1 MKKKFKVLVP
11 VVGYVLHEVFAE
23 NVNEAAEIG
32 YEELVACG
40 DVGDLHPY
48 KIVQPA
54 NSKPRR
60 IEVLE
65 IDPT

>member
-32 YEELVACG
+32 YEE
-40 DVGDLHPY
+40 
-48 KIVQPA
+48 
-54 NSKPRR
+54 R
-60 IEVLE
+60 
-65 IDPT
+65 

>member
-11 VVGYVLHEVFAE
+11 IVGYVSHEVLAE
-23 NVNEAAEIG
+23 DAETAAEIG
-32 YEELVACG
+32 YEELVGCG
-40 DVGDLHPY
+40 YVGDLHPY

-54 NSKPRR
+54 NSKAMR
-60 IEVLE
+60 IEVTE